1 MKLRT
6 LISVVPTMH
15 KTGIVISSATQNL
28 AGLSH
33 SRTLYTSKALDQSNI
48 IL

>member
-1 MKLRT
+1 
-6 LISVVPTMH
+6 MH
-15 KTGIVISSATQNL
+15 KTAIVISRATQNL

-33 SRTLYTSKALDQSNI
+33 SRTLYTSKALDQSNF